1 MKLKD
6 SVAVITGSSS
16 GIGAAIAT
24 LFAQYGCHV
33 VITYSRNEEGARS
46 VAETCEREGVR
57 TLVCQADV
65 SIDDDCRRLVD
76 QTMAAFGRIDILINN
91 AGTTKFCPH
100 GDLEGL
106 NQQDFLELYAVNTV
120 GPFQMT
126 RAAEKALRANGSGH
140 IINMA
145 SVAGLAGVGS
155 SIAYAASKGALITMT
170 RSLAR
175 VLGPEV
181 RVNAVCPGFVQGE
194 WLKQG
199 LGETRYQ
206 TMLEKYEAAA
216 PLKKTASPETVA
228 DVCLGLIIG
237 GDLTTGET
245 VLIDGGAHLGS
256 APVRR

>member
-1 MKLKD
+1 MKLKG
-6 SVAVITGSSS
+6 SVAVITDSSS

-33 VITYSRNEEGARS
+33 VITYSRTEEGARS

-57 TLVCQADV
+57 ALVCQADV

-76 QTMAAFGRIDILINN
+76 QTMAAFGRIDILISN
-91 AGTTKFCPH
+91 AGITKFCPH
-100 GDLEGL
+100 GDLGGL
-106 NQQDFLELYAVNTV
+106 DQQDFLDLYAVNTV

-175 VLGPEV
+175 VLGPEI
-181 RVNAVCPGFVQGE
+181 RVNAVCPGVVQGE

-199 LGETRYQ
+199 LDETRYQ

>member
-1 MKLKD
+1 MKLKG
-6 SVAVITGSSS
+6 SVAVITDSSS

-33 VITYSRNEEGARS
+33 VITYSRTEEGARS

-57 TLVCQADV
+57 ALVCQADV

-76 QTMAAFGRIDILINN
+76 QTMAAFGRIDILISN
-91 AGTTKFCPH
+91 AGITKFCPH
-100 GDLEGL
+100 GDLGGPD
-106 NQQDFLELYAVNTV
+106 QQDFLDLYAVNTV

-175 VLGPEV
+175 VLGPEI
-181 RVNAVCPGFVQGE
+181 RVNAVCPGVVQGLSRGCPE
-194 WLKQG
+194 IFSSAHWSL
-199 LGETRYQ
+199 LFM
-206 TMLEKYEAAA
+206 MLYRF
-216 PLKKTASPETVA
+216 SW
-228 DVCLGLIIG
+228 I
-237 GDLTTGET
+237 
-245 VLIDGGAHLGS
+245 S
-256 APVRR
+256 AFFPC